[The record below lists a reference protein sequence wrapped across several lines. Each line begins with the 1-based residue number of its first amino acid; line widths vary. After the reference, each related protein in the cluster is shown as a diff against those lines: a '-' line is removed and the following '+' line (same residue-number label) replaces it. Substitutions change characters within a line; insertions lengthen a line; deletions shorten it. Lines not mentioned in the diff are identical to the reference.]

1 MAQKQPSS
9 ESDLVS
15 ALYSSEEM
23 TAQALRGVAAYET
36 VRDDIDDPFAQLGL
50 LLCAAHDVETSGL
63 LSRRQLAAFV
73 AWAIGAHLNDG
84 KPIAPPIPPGIA
96 VRFAPLMTG
105 D

>member
-1 MAQKQPSS
+1 MAQKQPPSG
-9 ESDLVS
+9 SDLVS

-23 TAQALRGVAAYET
+23 TAQALRGLEAYEK

-73 AWAIGAHLNDG
+73 AWAIGADLNDG
-84 KPIAPPIPPGIA
+84 KPIAPPIPPEIA
-96 VRFAPLMTG
+96 VRIAPLITS